1 MRSTSRI
8 VAGALATVS
17 AAGALLGLAGT
28 AVASPVPGVPV
39 TTAEQCTGGGGELTG
54 GGLTCTGG
62 GDTGD
67 VVVSEAAAGAMRQAL
82 PEEVADPALTAVG
95 RR

>member
-1 MRSTSRI
+1 MGTRI
-8 VAGALATVS
+8 LAGVLATASVG
-17 AAGALLGLAGT
+17 GALLGLAGT
-28 AVASPVPGVPV
+28 AGASPVPGVPV
-39 TTAEQCTGGGGELTG
+39 TTADQCTGGGGELTAG
-54 GGLTCTGG
+54 GTHCSGG

-82 PEEVADPALTAVG
+82 PESVADPVLKAAG